1 MAKTVEMHGVTFVH
15 RKPAKP
21 GTYLYVT
28 VSPYTDR
35 IIGWVNVVNLDK
47 KWTFVSSRTVQSVER
62 WLTRNGIIKKSAG
75 YYFSEKTIGEM
86 NA

>member
-21 GTYLYVT
+21 GVYLYVI
-28 VSPYTDR
+28 VSPYTDT
-35 IIGWVNVVNLDK
+35 IISGVDVVTLST
-47 KWTFVSSRTVQSVER
+47 KWTFVSGRTVLFVER
-62 WLTRNGIIKKSAG
+62 WLTRTGVIKKSAG
-75 YYFSEKTIGEM
+75 YYFTEKTLAEM

>member
-1 MAKTVEMHGVTFVH
+1 MAKSVELHGVTFVH

-21 GTYLYVT
+21 GVYLYVT

-35 IIGWVNVVNLDK
+35 IISGVDVVNLST
-47 KWTFVSSRTVQSVER
+47 KWTFISGRTVIFVDR

-75 YYFSEKTIGEM
+75 YYFSEKTLAEM

>member
-21 GTYLYVT
+21 GVYLYVI

-35 IIGWVNVVNLDK
+35 IISRVDIANLDT
-47 KWTFVSSRTVQSVER
+47 KWTFVSGRTVLSVER
-62 WLTRNGIIKKSAG
+62 WLTHTGIIKKSAG